1 MKVLESTATV
11 AHFGKA
17 HPSRGQRREP
27 QVTESLVIFLCCRKT
42 LYQNRSIGSLLPWE
56 EMCPCLLSPG
66 SSAFIPGQQPQ
77 GTALWV
83 TAGLREQQPR
93 GHSTLGLHWAWAVCH
108 VQEDAASVLADNAP
122 ELRACAHGSCRL
134 PCDGAPQGPGCSSP
148 APGCPEPSED
158 PRSPVGPQVHLEPPN
173 SVSVYFLSPALDS
186 LVSSHQR
193 GHPHMSALL
202 KLMSSAVLGLSPAPP
217 PALSSALHP
226 SWGRGVVLP
235 PREHPE
241 CALGRAVYIPSH
253 P

>member
-1 MKVLESTATV
+1 MSLPSEPRLQCV
-11 AHFGKA
+11 
-17 HPSRGQRREP
+17 HP
-27 QVTESLVIFLCCRKT
+27 
-42 LYQNRSIGSLLPWE
+42 
-56 EMCPCLLSPG
+56 
-66 SSAFIPGQQPQ
+66 
-77 GTALWV
+77 GTAAPGHSTLGHRWAPGTAALREQRCGSQLGSWNSSPEGTAFWV
-83 TAGLREQQPR
+83 SAGLWEQQPR

-122 ELRACAHGSCRL
+122 ELRACPHGSWRL

-226 SWGRGVVLP
+226 SWGR
-235 PREHPE
+235 
-241 CALGRAVYIPSH
+241 
-253 P
+253 